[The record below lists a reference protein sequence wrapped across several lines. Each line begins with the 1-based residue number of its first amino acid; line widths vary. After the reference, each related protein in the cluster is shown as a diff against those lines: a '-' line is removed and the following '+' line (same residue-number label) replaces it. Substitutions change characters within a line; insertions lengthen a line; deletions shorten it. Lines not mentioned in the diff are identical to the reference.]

1 MPTIAHLSIL
11 FPLLPLILAQSSGT
25 ISLNVSEL
33 SSHSATAGCIVLAQ
47 VASLSTP
54 LVLTEMV
61 PVCPST
67 AGVYA
72 SEPDTGM
79 SITWPLT
86 TGGDGAA
93 SSMAIYAQV
102 TGSGGSVTAGCV
114 TDLSQMQAMY
124 LLGRDL
130 DWNNDESQLWDF
142 TSNGWLRDPSS
153 FNVIT
158 W

>member
-1 MPTIAHLSIL
+1 MFSLPNFAIL
-11 FPLLPLILAQSSGT
+11 AAFLPLILAQSSGT
-25 ISLNVSEL
+25 IYLNVSDPA
-33 SSHSATAGCIVLAQ
+33 SRSPTAGCIILAQ

-54 LVLTEMV
+54 SILTQMV
-61 PVCPST
+61 PICPST
-67 AGVYA
+67 AGTYA

-93 SSMAIYAQV
+93 SSMAIYAQM
-102 TGSGGSVTAGCV
+102 TGGTAKCV
-114 TDLSQMQAMY
+114 MSLSQMQAQY

-130 DWNNDESQLWDF
+130 DWNNGQSRMWDY
-142 TSNGWLRDPSS
+142 SNKGWLRDPTT
-153 FNVIT
+153 FNVIG